1 MVKMQ
6 PDRFRD
12 RTFMALFPL
21 LLVIGTVA
29 AIAGFI
35 HNWQRALVGLFIG
48 LAVGVV
54 IVLFAKTNMNIAAF
68 ALLGAGIW
76 AYIE

>member
-1 MVKMQ
+1 
-6 PDRFRD
+6 
-12 RTFMALFPL
+12 MASFPL

-35 HNWQRALVGLFIG
+35 HNWKRAIVGLFIG
-48 LAVGVV
+48 LAVGVA